1 MRLDAKLGLFA
12 LGVAVR
18 RAMCGA
24 IDGVISVVL
33 GMVAS
38 EHVFD
43 FVCDVRHIV
52 WVWGLD
58 NEWVVVRR
66 AFIYVLVGGSAF
78 YLIEHGLRQ

>member
-1 MRLDAKLGLFA
+1 VFCINESQRQKPIRKSLRRSTYSRMGLDTKLGFFA

-24 IDGVISVVL
+24 IDGVVSVVL

-52 WVWGLD
+52 
-58 NEWVVVRR
+58 
-66 AFIYVLVGGSAF
+66 
-78 YLIEHGLRQ
+78 

>member
-1 MRLDAKLGLFA
+1 MFCINESQSQKLVRKSLQKLTYSRMRLDAKLGLFA

-52 WVWGLD
+52 
-58 NEWVVVRR
+58 
-66 AFIYVLVGGSAF
+66 
-78 YLIEHGLRQ
+78 

>member
-52 WVWGLD
+52 
-58 NEWVVVRR
+58 
-66 AFIYVLVGGSAF
+66 
-78 YLIEHGLRQ
+78 